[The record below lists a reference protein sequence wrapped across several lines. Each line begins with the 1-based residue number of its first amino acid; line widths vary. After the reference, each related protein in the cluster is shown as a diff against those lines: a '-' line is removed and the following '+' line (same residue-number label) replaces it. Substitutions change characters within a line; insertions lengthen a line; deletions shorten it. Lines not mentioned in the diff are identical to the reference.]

1 VLVVE
6 DEPVAR
12 MMLEV
17 RLRAMGCTVV
27 AAASGE
33 AALALLCAGR
43 FALLITELHFDRMD
57 GVALMAQARSLD
69 PELELIVLTGG
80 PTLDSAIAAVEY
92 GVHTYMRKPV
102 AVGELEQRVA
112 AALERHR
119 TRAERATALL
129 HLSVNLRRIA
139 EPQAPTYRVAEA
151 QAPSQQIGLLGLD
164 TRRRQASVSGRPVPL
179 SRGEFDLLLCLA
191 QHAGQVVSPEQ
202 LMREVFHYS
211 CTHDEARS
219 LLKTHIHR
227 LRRKIEPEPHT
238 PTLLLS
244 VRGAGYMLASDN

>member
-1 VLVVE
+1 
-6 DEPVAR
+6 
-12 MMLEV
+12 
-17 RLRAMGCTVV
+17 
-27 AAASGE
+27 
-33 AALALLCAGR
+33 
-43 FALLITELHFDRMD
+43 
-57 GVALMAQARSLD
+57 
-69 PELELIVLTGG
+69 
-80 PTLDSAIAAVEY
+80 
-92 GVHTYMRKPV
+92 
-102 AVGELEQRVA
+102 
-112 AALERHR
+112 
-119 TRAERATALL
+119 
-129 HLSVNLRRIA
+129 
-139 EPQAPTYRVAEA
+139 
-151 QAPSQQIGLLGLD
+151 
-164 TRRRQASVSGRPVPL
+164 VPL